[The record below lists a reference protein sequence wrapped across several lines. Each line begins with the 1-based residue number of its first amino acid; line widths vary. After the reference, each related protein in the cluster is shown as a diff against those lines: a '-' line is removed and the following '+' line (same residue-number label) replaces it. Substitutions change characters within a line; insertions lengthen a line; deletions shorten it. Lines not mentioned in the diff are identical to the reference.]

1 MKLGKYRSG
10 QKIENAE
17 AIETLLESWP
27 IPDVKDERRN
37 LKGRSTAMGKS
48 LEELYQKKQAEQD
61 LEQEEE
67 FTPLSIQEIEQIREE
82 AYQEGHAEG
91 KEAGYQ
97 EGFEQGKLEGAQKG
111 YEEGLE
117 QGKQEGLESAK
128 PEIAEKITQL
138 TKLLDEL
145 ATPFEQVSNE
155 VEKQVVFLATELAK
169 AVVHGELTVN
179 DKAIFNAMK
188 VATDALKNQHHALEI
203 LLNPEDFELVN
214 QAIPAEQLSDR
225 NWKLVVEPSITKGGL
240 HINSDNSSIDYSV
253 ELRLKE
259 ILESF
264 LQEAGIDSQNHD
276 S

>member
-1 MKLGKYRSG
+1 MKLGKYLSG
-10 QKIENAE
+10 HKIENAE
-17 AIETLLESWP
+17 AIETLLENWP

-37 LKGRSTAMGKS
+37 LRGRSTAMGKS
-48 LEELYQKKQAEQD
+48 LEELYQKKQAEQ
-61 LEQEEE
+61 EPEPEEE
-67 FTPLSIQEIEQIREE
+67 FTPLSIQEIEQIRQE

-117 QGKQEGLESAK
+117 QGKEEGLELAK
-128 PEIAEKITQL
+128 PEVEEKIAQL
-138 TKLLDEL
+138 TKLLDEI
-145 ATPFEQVSNE
+145 ATPFEQVSDE
-155 VEKQVVFLATELAK
+155 VEKQVVILASELAK
-169 AVVHGELTVN
+169 AVVHGELSIN
-179 DKAIFNAMK
+179 EKAIFSAMK
-188 VATDALKNQHHALEI
+188 VATDALKGQHRALEV
-203 LLNPEDFELVN
+203 LLNPEDFELVQ
-214 QAIPAEQLSDR
+214 QAIPAEQLADR

-264 LQEAGIDSQNHD
+264 LQEAGIDSQKHD
-276 S
+276 G